1 MVKMLVT
8 TFEAIK
14 REIPTTKMKEF
25 SRELKTLLSLRV
37 LQHNSMECVNEHS
50 IETNPSSFVKQKR
63 FIEKLKP
70 VKEVTTFLHEKID
83 G

>member
-14 REIPTTKMKEF
+14 RKILTTKMKEF

-37 LQHNSMECVNEHS
+37 LQHNSMECVNEQS

-63 FIEKLKP
+63 FIEKSKP
-70 VKEVTTFLHEKID
+70 VKEVTTFPHEKTD

>member
-14 REIPTTKMKEF
+14 RKILTTKMKEF

-37 LQHNSMECVNEHS
+37 LQHNSMECVNEQS
-50 IETNPSSFVKQKR
+50 IETNLSSFVKQKR
-63 FIEKLKP
+63 FIEKFKP
-70 VKEVTTFLHEKID
+70 VKEVTTFLHEKTD

>member
-14 REIPTTKMKEF
+14 RKILTTKIKEF
-25 SRELKTLLSLRV
+25 SRELKTSLSLRV
-37 LQHNSMECVNEHS
+37 LQHNSMECVNEQS
-50 IETNPSSFVKQKR
+50 IETNLSPFVRQKR

-70 VKEVTTFLHEKID
+70 VKEATTFPHEKTD

>member
-14 REIPTTKMKEF
+14 RKILTTKMKEF

-37 LQHNSMECVNEHS
+37 LQHNSMECVNEQS
-50 IETNPSSFVKQKR
+50 IETNLSSFVKQK
-63 FIEKLKP
+63 
-70 VKEVTTFLHEKID
+70 EVHRKVEACKRGDHFSA
-83 G
+83 